1 MRRRPPRSTRTDT
14 LFPYTTLFRS
24 ASASTRVRANW
35 WRRWRSWK
43 RRRCPAAARRRA
55 GCVWRLAGP
64 DGEVEVRVRPR
75 IHTNSGDTCRVAAL
89 EDQGVILQ
97 PDFLVG
103 PALAQGTLVELMPGY
118 RSIELGIHVVYAP

>member
-1 MRRRPPRSTRTDT
+1 MCCTGPPVACRRPTM
-14 LFPYTTLFRS
+14 

-97 PDFLVG
+97 PDFLVRSEEH
-103 PALAQGTLVELMPGY
+103 TSELQSLM
-118 RSIELGIHVVYAP
+118 RLSYAVFCLKNK